1 MVTGADSPDPSNS
14 WLEILRDAYLARR
27 SGSLIFEGSGDE
39 IYLRRG
45 EIFVDRDGP
54 LAEGLEQAVK
64 KASSIPRPAAEPVV
78 RKAVGDLAGRLMQR
92 CHGEPLVRWRQDG
105 PGGVELL
112 GALPTVCMLLDGVSR
127 DLDEA
132 ALIRILGGD
141 SNKLRSRDSTPALE
155 QLPALEPEMT
165 RALVLLERPSTI
177 ADLLR
182 SGGDRLGLLRG
193 LAQLWVVGLIDS
205 GDSPDQAQETLV
217 NPKIL
222 GRFLERIGESLESE
236 DVEAWELSKE
246 QHRRK
251 VADLLGRVGDL
262 DHYQLLGL
270 EVDAEEPAVPEAYER
285 LAREVHPSHA
295 QRLGLVGKE
304 DALRLLFE
312 RATEAY
318 LSLSDPVRRSSY
330 NTMMGLHQKVE
341 VDPERR
347 DEEKKIMAKRN
358 FIQGSSC
365 LADMEYSMAVE
376 LLKEAARMD
385 PRPEYF
391 AALGQAQSKNP
402 RWRRHAVESY
412 RQAVELAP
420 DDAGLHL
427 ALGKVLEDEDQ
438 VDEAR
443 AHYEKALELMP
454 DNVAASEA
462 LGRLGTGASAP
473 SAGGL
478 RGILKRRK
486 S

>member
-1 MVTGADSPDPSNS
+1 MVIGAESTGESQS
-14 WLEILRDAYLARR
+14 WLELLRSAYLARR

-45 EIFVDRDGP
+45 EVFVDRDGP
-54 LAEGLEQAVK
+54 LAEGLQGPVK
-64 KASSIPRPAAEPVV
+64 KAAENPRPASDPIV
-78 RKAVGDLAGRLMQR
+78 RMSVADLTQRLLER

-112 GALPTVCMLLDGVSR
+112 GPLPTVCMLLQGIAGHT
-127 DLDEA
+127 DES
-132 ALIRILGGD
+132 ALIRLLGGE
-141 SNKLRSRDSTPALE
+141 SAKLRNREATPALE

-165 RALVLLERPSTI
+165 RALVLLERPSTL

-182 SGGDRLGLLRG
+182 SGGDRAGLLRG
-193 LAQLWVVGLIDS
+193 LAQLWVVGLVDGGQVADPAKES
-205 GDSPDQAQETLV
+205 LV
-217 NPKIL
+217 SAKIV
-222 GRFLERIGESLESE
+222 GRFLERIGESLEFQE
-236 DVEAWELSKE
+236 TELDLGE
-246 QHRRK
+246 HRK
-251 VADLLGRVGDL
+251 KIADLLSKVGDL
-262 DHYQLLGL
+262 DHYELLGL
-270 EVDAEEPAVPEAYER
+270 EVDADEGSVPEAYER
-285 LAREVHPSHA
+285 LAREVHPKHA
-295 QRLGLVGKE
+295 ARLGLVGKE

-312 RATEAY
+312 KATEAY

-412 RQAVELAP
+412 RQALEGAP
-420 DDAGLHL
+420 EDAGLYL
-427 ALGKVLEDEDQ
+427 ALGKLLEDEERI
-438 VDEAR
+438 DEAR
-443 AHYEKALELMP
+443 ENYQKALDLMP

-462 LGRLGTGASAP
+462 LGRIGVSGSAP

-478 RGILKRRK
+478 RGILKRSK

>member
-1 MVTGADSPDPSNS
+1 MIGSESVGESKS
-14 WLEILRDAYLARR
+14 WLELLRSAYLARR

-54 LAEGLEQAVK
+54 LAEGLEDAVK
-64 KASSIPRPAAEPVV
+64 KASSIPRPASDPVV
-78 RKAVGDLAGRLMQR
+78 RMAVADLSQRLLER

-112 GALPTVCMLLDGVSR
+112 GPLPTVCMLLQAVAGEI
-127 DLDEA
+127 DEPT
-132 ALIRILGGD
+132 LVRLVGGD
-141 SNKLRSRDSTPALE
+141 STKLRSRESTPALE

-165 RALVLLERPSTI
+165 RALVLLERPTTL

-193 LAQLWVVGLIDS
+193 LAQLWVVGLVD
-205 GDSPDQAQETLV
+205 GGVLPNTTKEPLV
-217 NPKIL
+217 SAKIV
-222 GRFLERIGESLESE
+222 GRFLERIGESLDFQATELDQES
-236 DVEAWELSKE
+236 
-246 QHRRK
+246 HRK
-251 VADLLGRVGDL
+251 KIADLLGKVGDL

-270 EVDAEEPAVPEAYER
+270 EVDADESAVPEAYER
-285 LAREVHPSHA
+285 LAREVHPKHA
-295 QRLGLVGKE
+295 GRLGLVGKE

-312 RATEAY
+312 KATEAY

-376 LLKEAARMD
+376 LLKEAVRMD

-412 RQAVELAP
+412 RQALEKAP
-420 DDAGLHL
+420 DDAGLYL
-427 ALGKVLEDEDQ
+427 ALGKLLEDQEQ
-438 VDEAR
+438 VEEAR
-443 AHYEKALELMP
+443 QKYQKALELMP

-462 LGRLGTGASAP
+462 LGRIGVSGSAP

-478 RGILKRRK
+478 RSILRRK
-486 S
+486 KR